1 MRNTHVRPPR
11 EGERIRT
18 MEMTPLIVITIDTYC
33 SDDWML
39 TDDTS
44 SDGQP
49 MDIIDDWS
57 NLAAGRAAAA

>member
-1 MRNTHVRPPR
+1 
-11 EGERIRT
+11 